1 MHAIVV
7 NLYGFYIAKIWM
19 WTGCKRGLKQQLKP
33 AKHKANNCQTC
44 CECCDDLMPDWAG
57 QVWPGLATSN
67 ILQQPKSRKLVQTLQ
82 LMADIAGQ
90 PQGLRLGQAWL
101 MQATTMW
108 LQLQLQAGRLTGN
121 KWCMQICGMLQ
132 NVHILTHHSQ
142 VSHATGFCPVR
153 FSTYFI
159 HFLRLDAAVFCA
171 TNADRTFSFVFIIIS
186 THHKRTF
193 YCTQLKIK
201 PNYGVKDC
209 VRTQT
214 LYCVWP

>member
-1 MHAIVV
+1 M
-7 NLYGFYIAKIWM
+7 
-19 WTGCKRGLKQQLKP
+19 
-33 AKHKANNCQTC
+33 
-44 CECCDDLMPDWAG
+44 
-57 QVWPGLATSN
+57 ATSN
-67 ILQQPKSRKLVQTLQ
+67 LQ
-82 LMADIAGQ
+82 LIAAAQKPQIGPDAAADGGYCRTTAG
-90 PQGLRLGQAWL
+90 PQTGPGMTHAGDHNV
-101 MQATTMW
+101 
-108 LQLQLQAGRLTGN
+108 QLQLQARRLTGN

-186 THHKRTF
+186 THHKITF

>member
-1 MHAIVV
+1 MNRLQAR
-7 NLYGFYIAKIWM
+7 LE
-19 WTGCKRGLKQQLKP
+19 
-33 AKHKANNCQTC
+33 HKANNCQTC

-57 QVWPGLATSN
+57 LAWPGNKQHIAAAQKPQIGPDAAADGGYCRTTAGPQTGPGMTHAGNHNVTATA
-67 ILQQPKSRKLVQTLQ
+67 T
-82 LMADIAGQ
+82 AGW
-90 PQGLRLGQAWL
+90 QAR
-101 MQATTMW
+101 
-108 LQLQLQAGRLTGN
+108 RLTGN

-142 VSHATGFCPVR
+142 VSHATGFFPVR

>member
-1 MHAIVV
+1 MDAIVV

-33 AKHKANNCQTC
+33 AEHKANNCQTC

-57 QVWPGLATSN
+57 LVWPGLATSN

-108 LQLQLQAGRLTGN
+108 LQLQLQAGRHAGWQATNGAC
-121 KWCMQICGMLQ
+121 KFVACYKTYTYS
-132 NVHILTHHSQ
+132 HITRKYPTQQ
-142 VSHATGFCPVR
+142 VSVQFVFLLISFIFYDLTQLFFVR
-153 FSTYFI
+153 PTQTEHLALFLSL
-159 HFLRLDAAVFCA
+159 FLR
-171 TNADRTFSFVFIIIS
+171 IIKELF
-186 THHKRTF
+186 TAR
-193 YCTQLKIK
+193 
-201 PNYGVKDC
+201 N
-209 VRTQT
+209 
-214 LYCVWP
+214 